1 MKLFGAAK
9 GTFIHL
15 ALEKF
20 QVTHS
25 DNNLEASFY
34 FRHYFHL
41 IKLRLKHRQRFLE
54 GINFEAAFLKY
65 KNIQN

>member
-9 GTFIHL
+9 GTFLHL

-25 DNNLEASFY
+25 DNNLEASFWSSTTLS
-34 FRHYFHL
+34 FG
-41 IKLRLKHRQRFLE
+41 K
-54 GINFEAAFLKY
+54 INRTKF
-65 KNIQN
+65 